1 VKEEMEV
8 VSVRESP
15 TELGLSK
22 EQLLDMLYKMMLA
35 RAIGARQRMLNRMGK
50 APFAVTGEGHEAAQ
64 VGSAYALASAKDWV
78 VPYYR
83 DVGVALV
90 MGQTARDLMLE
101 FLARGENISSG
112 GRNMPCHFSDPKLRI
127 VSGSAP
133 VATQILHAVGTAFAS
148 KLRGLDEVSMVWFG
162 DGATS
167 KGDCHEG
174 MNFAGI
180 HKLPVVFVCEHNQYA
195 ISVHWTKQMAVENVS
210 VRAQGYGFPGVTVD
224 GNDVLA
230 VYRAAREAV
239 GRARRGDGPTFIEAK
254 TYRLAPHTSDDDDRR
269 YRSREE
275 VAEWSKKDPIV
286 RFGAFLEEQRL
297 LNPKTRDELTKR
309 ATEEVDAATEFAEN
323 APLPNPKTAAD
334 HVFAAEEGGSDG

>member
-1 VKEEMEV
+1 M
-8 VSVRESP
+8 VSVREPLS
-15 TELGLSK
+15 ELGLGK

-35 RAIGARQRMLNRMGK
+35 RAIGQRQRLLNRMGK
-50 APFAVTGEGHEAAQ
+50 APFAVSGEGQEATQ
-64 VGSAYALASAKDWV
+64 VGTASALAPGRDWV

-83 DVGVALV
+83 DVGIALV

-112 GRNMPCHFSDPKLRI
+112 GRNMPGHFSDPKLRI

-133 VATQILHAVGTAFAS
+133 VGTQILHAVGTAFAS

-174 MNFAGI
+174 MNFAAI

-195 ISVHWTKQMAVENVS
+195 ISVHWSKQAAVENVS
-210 VRAQGYGFPGVTVD
+210 IRARGYGFPGLTVD

-230 VYRAAREAV
+230 VYRATKEAV
-239 GRARRGDGPTFIEAK
+239 DRARRGDGPTFIEAK
-254 TYRLAPHTSDDDDRR
+254 TYRLVPHTSDDDDRR

-275 VAEWSKKDPIV
+275 VEEWAKKDPIT
-286 RFGAFLEEQRL
+286 RFQAFLQEHGL
-297 LNPKTRDELTKR
+297 LDAKTRDELTKR
-309 ATEEVDAATEFAEN
+309 AAEEVDAATEYAEK
-323 APLPNPKTAAD
+323 APLPDPQTALD
-334 HVFAAEEGGSDG
+334 HVFAGEEGS

>member
-1 VKEEMEV
+1 M

-15 TELGLSK
+15 SELGLTRD
-22 EQLLDMLYKMMLA
+22 QLLDMLYKMMLA
-35 RAIGARQRMLNRMGK
+35 RAIGQRQRLLNRMGK
-50 APFAVTGEGHEAAQ
+50 APFAVSGEGQEASQ
-64 VGSAYALASAKDWV
+64 VGTAYALEHGKDWV

-83 DVGVALV
+83 DAGVAIV
-90 MGQTARDLMLE
+90 AGQTARDLMLE
-101 FLARGENISSG
+101 FLARGENVSSG
-112 GRNMPCHFSDPKLRI
+112 GRNMPSHFSDPKLRI

-133 VATQILHAVGTAFAS
+133 VGTQILHAVGTAFAS

-180 HKLPVVFVCEHNQYA
+180 HKLPVVFVCEHNEYA
-195 ISVHWTKQMAVENVS
+195 ISVHWSKQSAVENVA
-210 VRAQGYGFPGVTVD
+210 VRADGYGFPGVTVD

-239 GRARRGDGPTFIEAK
+239 DRARRGDGPTFIEAK
-254 TYRLAPHTSDDDDRR
+254 TYRLVPHTSDDDDRR

-275 VAEWSKKDPIV
+275 VEKWASKDPIT
-286 RFGAFLEEQRL
+286 RFQAYLEERGL
-297 LNPKTRDELTKR
+297 LDAETRDELAKTV
-309 ATEEVDAATEFAEN
+309 AEEVDAATEYAEK
-323 APLPNPKTAAD
+323 APPPDPHTALD
-334 HVFAAEEGGSDG
+334 HVFAGEERR